1 MGTDPIPGG
10 RGRRGDAALLATRG
24 YHLGAQLLRCRTLT
38 FRGRSTAWPKMKALA
53 EFAKE
58 ALELPAGKRLTLA
71 RILLDLSD
79 DREIGDVE
87 DSEAAWDDVI
97 AARIQAVKD
106 GRARASDL
114 EDVIARFEQRPS

>member
-1 MGTDPIPGG
+1 
-10 RGRRGDAALLATRG
+10 
-24 YHLGAQLLRCRTLT
+24 
-38 FRGRSTAWPKMKALA
+38 MKALA
-53 EFAKE
+53 ECARD

-79 DREIGDVE
+79 ERENGDLGE
-87 DSEAAWDDVI
+87 CEAAWDEVI

-114 EDVIARFEQRPS
+114 EEVMARFERRPS